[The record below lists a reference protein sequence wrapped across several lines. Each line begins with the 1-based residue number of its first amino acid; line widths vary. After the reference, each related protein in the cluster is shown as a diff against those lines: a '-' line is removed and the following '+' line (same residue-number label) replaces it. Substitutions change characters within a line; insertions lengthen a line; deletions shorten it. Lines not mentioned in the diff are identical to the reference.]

1 MNAKYP
7 RTQGV
12 KDMLALLGEYSASDM
27 IMFGQ
32 QNAGHI
38 GVSIDVKD
46 GTDSDCKRLTGKMPA
61 VVGIDTLSL
70 TGYEGTPEILIKTV
84 KNLWREGCIITL
96 SSHMPDFSLGGE
108 GYYDYSATST
118 GNDCGKRI
126 MPGGDLNA
134 KSLRF
139 LDKIADFAFKCID
152 TEGELIPMLFRPF
165 HECNGDWFWWGAAYL
180 MPDEYKSLFRYTIDY
195 LCGEKGVRNFA
206 FAYSPNGPLT
216 DRAGFLARYP
226 GDDIVD
232 VIGLDYYNDN
242 PKRGDGFFKSLQSSL
257 DILCDIAQIHQKIPA
272 FTETGYRAL
281 ETPAGYFE
289 GLAPSGNT
297 NLTWF
302 TDMLA
307 ALMKSEGGRRCAYML
322 IWANFSEQQFWLP
335 YIKSSFKH
343 ELCDDFRSFAAD
355 ESVVMAPVR
364 GLT

>member
-38 GVSIDVKD
+38 GISIDVRD

-96 SSHMPDFSLGGE
+96 SAHMPDFSLGGD
-108 GYYDYSATST
+108 GYYDYSATSVE
-118 GNDCGKRI
+118 NDCGRRI
-126 MPGGDLNA
+126 MPGGDLNS
-134 KSLRF
+134 KYLRF
-139 LDKIADFAFKCID
+139 LDLVADFAHKCID
-152 TEGELIPMLFRPF
+152 IYGEPIPMLFRPF
-165 HECNGDWFWWGAAYL
+165 HECNGGWFWWGAAYL
-180 MPDEYKSLFRYTIDY
+180 TPDEYKDLFRYTIDY
-195 LCGEKGVRNFA
+195 LCGEKAVRNFA

-216 DRAGFLARYP
+216 NRADFLARYP

-242 PKRGDGFFKSLQSSL
+242 PKRGDGFFKSLQTSL
-257 DILCDIAQIHQKIPA
+257 DVLCDIAQIHRKIPA

-343 ELCDDFRSFAAD
+343 ELCDDFRDFADA
-355 ESVVMAPVR
+355 ENIVMAPVR